1 MATQEIITPDDIKRA
16 LTVDE
21 LAEYIQDVIE
31 RVRNNDKSA
40 KKLYAK
46 LTELEKCD
54 LTIDSNDE
62 QGTLRRIFDTY
73 HTIQEVS
80 IELRKLLSDFL
91 EVGDYDGINYALY
104 YNGKRLSFDKLD
116 ISWLRVSSKGVLELQ
131 LNKITEF
138 SQENAKKAY
147 VDRVRDLFND
157 HYSVFYN
164 AISGTYKGV
173 LGRGG
178 ALNVGHIAEAY
189 EAHIEE
195 HHPREYKVLN
205 NISKRAGSISS
216 LESSMLTFETEA
228 ESVKYWD
235 VHEGITNA
243 WMHIR
248 NSLGTQ
254 RGTVAGDVLGMQVK
268 QGKTDSPKLRLAR
281 MNTLKQGL
289 SNYCAILDPNTPA
302 RDVAVKIA
310 KYISEPIAKVSS
322 RIVDNVLDEE
332 VNTMLKNINTAT
344 TKGNIR
350 LN

>member
-1 MATQEIITPDDIKRA
+1 MEKHEFVTPEDIQRA
-16 LTVDE
+16 LTIDE
-21 LAEYIQDVIE
+21 LAGYLESIITE
-31 RVRNNDKSA
+31 IRNNDNVTSE
-40 KKLYAK
+40 LYAK
-46 LTELEKCD
+46 LKELEKCD
-54 LTIDSNDE
+54 LQIDTADE
-62 QGTLRRIFDTY
+62 QGTLQRIFKTY

-80 IELRKLLSDFL
+80 LALRKQLSRFM

-104 YNGKRLSFDKLD
+104 YNGKRLAFNKLD
-116 ISWLRVSSKGVLELQ
+116 MSWLRVSSKGVLELQ

-138 SQENAKKAY
+138 SEENAKKAY
-147 VDRVRDLFND
+147 VDKVRDLFNN

-216 LESSMLTFETEA
+216 LESSMLTFEAETEP
-228 ESVKYWD
+228 VKYWD

-268 QGKTDSPKLRLAR
+268 QGKTDAPKLRLAR

-310 KYISEPIAKVSS
+310 KYISEPIAKLSS
-322 RIVDNVLDEE
+322 KIVDNVASDEL
-332 VNTMLKNINTAT
+332 TDIFKTINNMTV
-344 TKGNIR
+344 KGNIR